1 MPKKNGSCK
10 KKMGLAKLSIFYF
23 SFYTWFS
30 RIRKVLTKQWIAFF
44 FMIVFLLYIFFK
56 YFILVLITSS
66 ALVRACFCG
75 NTVKHYEN
83 KNEQNFLF
91 IFSNSIDWRETKT
104 IWIKSS
110 VQKFPFGALW
120 DVQNWGHV
128 WQPSTD
134 SHFAGDSVWSF
145 KLEESFQLQR

>member
-1 MPKKNGSCK
+1 MLLIINKDHNIRSPQSQVAEVLDTDNIAILYYKWHMVVWTIWIEDAQEKWILQKKNWVLWNC
-10 KKMGLAKLSIFYF
+10 LYFYF

-75 NTVKHYEN
+75 NTVKTLW
-83 KNEQNFLF
+83 KK
-91 IFSNSIDWRETKT
+91 DWTE
-104 IWIKSS
+104 
-110 VQKFPFGALW
+110 FPFY
-120 DVQNWGHV
+120 
-128 WQPSTD
+128 
-134 SHFAGDSVWSF
+134 
-145 KLEESFQLQR
+145 LQ

>member
-1 MPKKNGSCK
+1 MLLIINKDHNIRSPQSQVAEVLDTDNIAILYYKWHMVVWTIWIWRCPRKMDLAKKIGSCK
-10 KKMGLAKLSIFYF
+10 IV

-75 NTVKHYEN
+75 NTVKTLWKQEWT
-83 KNEQNFLF
+83 E
-91 IFSNSIDWRETKT
+91 
-104 IWIKSS
+104 
-110 VQKFPFGALW
+110 FPFY
-120 DVQNWGHV
+120 
-128 WQPSTD
+128 
-134 SHFAGDSVWSF
+134 
-145 KLEESFQLQR
+145 LQ

>member
-1 MPKKNGSCK
+1 MLLIIDKDHNIRSPQSQVAEVLDTDNIAILYYKWHMVVWTIWIEDAQEKWILQ

-75 NTVKHYEN
+75 NTVKTLWKQEWT
-83 KNEQNFLF
+83 E
-91 IFSNSIDWRETKT
+91 
-104 IWIKSS
+104 
-110 VQKFPFGALW
+110 FPFY
-120 DVQNWGHV
+120 
-128 WQPSTD
+128 
-134 SHFAGDSVWSF
+134 
-145 KLEESFQLQR
+145 LQ